1 MYYALLPYVY
11 WGTDSLIMVIRKV
24 TLFISIILLYT
35 TPIVLPRIIW
45 LSHSKKT
52 NGIFSFEG
60 KGSAGE
66 RIQLSYSFIYFM
78 HENQKIWFEGPG
90 YMHLKEE
97 SVVPVRYQINN
108 PSDAKVDTFY
118 GIWADVVV
126 YGGEPLLILICIFLH
141 RGIFPPGSRILIK
154 LKKPYLSIVK

>member
-1 MYYALLPYVY
+1 
-11 WGTDSLIMVIRKV
+11 MVIRQV
-24 TLFISIILLYT
+24 TLFTGIFLLYATSIIS
-35 TPIVLPRIIW
+35 PKIIW

-52 NGIFSFEG
+52 SGIFSFEG

-66 RIQLSYSFIYFM
+66 RIQLSYSFIHFK
-78 HENQKIWFEGPG
+78 NGNRTIWFKGLG
-90 YMHLKEE
+90 NMHLKEE
-97 SVVPVRYQINN
+97 SVVPVRYQITD
-108 PSDAKVDTFY
+108 PADAKVDTFF